1 MKLRTFTGLDK
12 ECPCAGCG
20 KVILARPDVKV
31 VVDME
36 GWPRRRYHPGC
47 KPGAQKEVAKAPPTP
62 APTSPSPVG
71 PAPAGPSPTIPQP
84 QVDPS
89 PIPHPKVRTSQSSSS
104 LEPSGFSVET
114 TNTPSLSDN
123 RPWKI
128 LKVTISVG
136 DYTSVQAGVADF
148 GKEGESL
155 EQLGTR
161 LVSELTKD
169 VKTELD
175 VVHDVQAGKP
185 LSFPAQGVVSTPPTT
200 SPAQAG
206 APPKGVVGP
215 EMAEA
220 RRQVTVELECDA
232 SAVRTVKKRHAA
244 KQWLRSH
251 GYENFDQVLPTDLWE
266 LKGLLG
272 QFEEINTGV
281 PSSASPLLEP
291 VFQGTSSGV
300 EASK

>member
-12 ECPCAGCG
+12 EVPCAGCG

-36 GWPRRRYHPGC
+36 GWPRKRYHPGC
-47 KPGAQKEVAKAPPTP
+47 KPGSQREETKAPSTPTPVAPSPAGPVPVGPTP
-62 APTSPSPVG
+62 AT
-71 PAPAGPSPTIPQP
+71 PQP

-89 PIPHPKVRTSQSSSS
+89 PIPHPKVRTSPSSSS
-104 LEPSGFSVET
+104 LGPSGPSVET
-114 TNTPSLSDN
+114 TNAPSLSDN

-155 EQLGTR
+155 EHLGTR

-175 VVHDVQAGKP
+175 VVHQVQSGKP
-185 LSFPAQGVVSTPPTT
+185 LSVTTQGVAPVPSTL

-206 APPKGVVGP
+206 APAKGVVGP

-220 RRQVTVELECDA
+220 RRQVTVELECDV

-244 KQWLRSH
+244 KLWLKSH
-251 GYENFDQVLPTDLWE
+251 GYESFEQVLPTDLE
-266 LKGLLG
+266 QLRGLLA
-272 QFEEINTGV
+272 QFECINNGADV
-281 PSSASPLLEP
+281 LHHAPSRPI
-291 VFQGTSSGV
+291 FQAESST
-300 EASK
+300 ARS

>member
-12 ECPCAGCG
+12 EALCAGCG

-36 GWPRRRYHPGC
+36 GWPRKRYHPGC
-47 KPGAQKEVAKAPPTP
+47 KPGGTKEEVKAPPTP
-62 APTSPSPVG
+62 PPASPSPVG
-71 PAPAGPSPTIPQP
+71 PVPAGPSPTNPQP

-89 PIPHPKVRTSQSSSS
+89 PVPHPR
-104 LEPSGFSVET
+104 VET
-114 TNTPSLSDN
+114 TNAPSLSDN

-175 VVHDVQAGKP
+175 VVHQVQAGKP
-185 LSFPAQGVVSTPPTT
+185 LSVATRGVATAAPATL
-200 SPAQAG
+200 SPASAG
-206 APPKGVVGP
+206 TPKRMVGP
-215 EMAEA
+215 EIVEA
-220 RRQVTVELECDA
+220 RRQVSVELECDV

-244 KQWLRSH
+244 KQWLKSH
-251 GYENFDQVLPTDLWE
+251 GYESFEQVLPSDLE
-266 LKGLLG
+266 ALKGLLA
-272 QFEEINTGV
+272 QFEAINSGV
-281 PSSASPLLEP
+281 TTPAAPMSEP
-291 VFQGTSSGV
+291 VFQGSSSEA
-300 EASK
+300 EASR

>member
-12 ECPCAGCG
+12 ECSCAGCG

-36 GWPRRRYHPGC
+36 GWPRKRYHPGC
-47 KPGAQKEVAKAPPTP
+47 KPGAQKEEAKAPSTPTP
-62 APTSPSPVG
+62 AS
-71 PAPAGPSPTIPQP
+71 PAPAGPVPVGPVPATPQP

-89 PIPHPKVRTSQSSSS
+89 PIPHPK
-104 LEPSGFSVET
+104 VET

-175 VVHDVQAGKP
+175 VVHQVQTGKP
-185 LSFPAQGVVSTPPTT
+185 LSIGTQGVVSTPSTP
-200 SPAQAG
+200 SPASAG

-220 RRQVTVELECDA
+220 RKHVIVELECDV

-251 GYENFDQVLPTDLWE
+251 GYESFDQVLPTDLE
-266 LKGLLG
+266 PLRGLLV
-272 QFEEINTGV
+272 QFDAINAGV
-281 PSSASPLLEP
+281 VS
-291 VFQGTSSGV
+291 V
-300 EASK
+300 EAKELDYSTSL

>member
-1 MKLRTFTGLDK
+1 MEHGGDRLKLRTFTGLDK
-12 ECPCAGCG
+12 ECTCAGCN
-20 KVILARPDVKV
+20 KLILARPDVKV

-36 GWPRRRYHPGC
+36 GWPRKRYHPGC
-47 KPGAQKEVAKAPPTP
+47 KPGGQKEEAKAPPTP
-62 APTSPSPVG
+62 TPVAPSPAGPVPVG
-71 PAPAGPSPTIPQP
+71 PTPVTPQP

-89 PIPHPKVRTSQSSSS
+89 PMPHPKV
-104 LEPSGFSVET
+104 ET
-114 TNTPSLSDN
+114 TNAQSLSDN

-175 VVHDVQAGKP
+175 VVHQVQAGKP
-185 LSFPAQGVVSTPPTT
+185 LSVAAQGVLPNPTT
-200 SPAQAG
+200 LSPAQAG
-206 APPKGVVGP
+206 AAPKGVVGP

-220 RRQVTVELECDA
+220 RRQVSVELECDA

-244 KQWLRSH
+244 KQWLKVH
-251 GYENFDQVLPTDLWE
+251 GYENFDQVLPTDLGE
-266 LKGLLG
+266 MKGLLAE
-272 QFEEINTGV
+272 FEAINTGV
-281 PSSASPLLEP
+281 PAPTVPLSES
-291 VFQGTSSGV
+291 VFQGSSSGV
-300 EASK
+300 EVSR

>member
-12 ECPCAGCG
+12 ECTCAGCG
-20 KVILARPDVKV
+20 KVVLARPDVKV

-36 GWPRRRYHPGC
+36 GWPRKRYHPGC
-47 KPGAQKEVAKAPPTP
+47 KPGGQKEEAKAPST
-62 APTSPSPVG
+62 
-71 PAPAGPSPTIPQP
+71 PAPAGPVPVGPVPATPQP

-89 PIPHPKVRTSQSSSS
+89 PIPHPKV
-104 LEPSGFSVET
+104 ET
-114 TNTPSLSDN
+114 TNAPSLSDN

-155 EQLGTR
+155 EQLGSR

-175 VVHDVQAGKP
+175 VVHQVQAGKP
-185 LSFPAQGVVSTPPTT
+185 LSIGTQGAVSTPSTP

-206 APPKGVVGP
+206 APAKGIVGP
-215 EMAEA
+215 EMGET
-220 RRQVTVELECDA
+220 RRRVTQELECDV

-244 KQWLRSH
+244 KLWLKSH
-251 GYENFDQVLPTDLWE
+251 GYESFDQVLPTDLGALKE
-266 LKGLLG
+266 LLS
-272 QFEEINTGV
+272 QFGAINV
-281 PSSASPLLEP
+281 PEKLIA
-291 VFQGTSSGV
+291 
-300 EASK
+300 AWA

>member
-12 ECPCAGCG
+12 EAPCAGCG

-31 VVDME
+31 TVDME
-36 GWPRRRYHPGC
+36 GWPRKRYHPSC
-47 KPGAQKEVAKAPPTP
+47 KPGAQKEEVKAPFAPASQVAALSGSATPRSTPTP
-62 APTSPSPVG
+62 ASPAPAAPV
-71 PAPAGPSPTIPQP
+71 PAGPSPTTPQP

-89 PIPHPKVRTSQSSSS
+89 PIPHPKV
-104 LEPSGFSVET
+104 ET
-114 TNTPSLSDN
+114 TNAPSLSDN

-175 VVHDVQAGKP
+175 VVHQVQAGKP
-185 LSFPAQGVVSTPPTT
+185 LSLPAQGVVSTPSTP

-206 APPKGVVGP
+206 APKGVVGP
-215 EMAEA
+215 EMGEI
-220 RRQVTVELECDA
+220 RRRVTQELECDV
-232 SAVRTVKKRHAA
+232 SAIRTVKKRHAA
-244 KQWLRSH
+244 KQWLKSH
-251 GYENFDQVLPTDLWE
+251 GYESFDQVLPTDLGALKE
-266 LKGLLG
+266 LLS
-272 QFEEINTGV
+272 QFGAINV
-281 PSSASPLLEP
+281 PEKLTA
-291 VFQGTSSGV
+291 
-300 EASK
+300 AWA

>member
-12 ECPCAGCG
+12 ECTCAGCG

-31 VVDME
+31 VVDMD
-36 GWPRRRYHPGC
+36 GWPRNRYHPGC
-47 KPGAQKEVAKAPPTP
+47 KPVGQKEEAKAAP
-62 APTSPSPVG
+62 APTPVAPSPAGPMPVG
-71 PAPAGPSPTIPQP
+71 PAPAAPQP

-89 PIPHPKVRTSQSSSS
+89 PVPHPR
-104 LEPSGFSVET
+104 VET
-114 TNTPSLSDN
+114 TNAPSLSDN

-175 VVHDVQAGKP
+175 VVHQVQAGKS
-185 LSFPAQGVVSTPPTT
+185 LSIGTQGVVSTPSTP

-206 APPKGVVGP
+206 APKGMVGP
-215 EMAEA
+215 EMVEA
-220 RRQVTVELECDA
+220 RRQVSVELECDA
-232 SAVRTVKKRHAA
+232 SAVLTVKKRHAA
-244 KQWLRSH
+244 KQWLKSH
-251 GYENFDQVLPTDLWE
+251 GYENFEQVLPTDLGA
-266 LKGLLG
+266 LKGLLAEFG
-272 QFEEINTGV
+272 AINSG
-281 PSSASPLLEP
+281 ASTPATPLTAP
-291 VFQGTSSGV
+291 IF
-300 EASK
+300 

>member
-20 KVILARPDVKV
+20 KVILARPEIKV
-31 VVDME
+31 TVDME
-36 GWPRRRYHPGC
+36 GWPRKRYHPGC
-47 KPGAQKEVAKAPPTP
+47 KPGAQKEGAKAPPTP
-62 APTSPSPVG
+62 GPASPSPVG
-71 PAPAGPSPTIPQP
+71 PVPAGPSPTNPQP

-89 PIPHPKVRTSQSSSS
+89 PIPHPK
-104 LEPSGFSVET
+104 VET

-155 EQLGTR
+155 EQLGSR

-185 LSFPAQGVVSTPPTT
+185 LSVTTQGVVSTPATP

-206 APPKGVVGP
+206 APKGVVGP
-215 EMAEA
+215 EMAEV

-244 KQWLRSH
+244 KQWLKSH
-251 GYENFDQVLPTDLWE
+251 GYENFEQVLPTDLGA
-266 LKGLLG
+266 LKGLLA
-272 QFEEINTGV
+272 QFDAVNSEFNAL
-281 PSSASPLLEP
+281 SHSASEQPFHSVLDD
-291 VFQGTSSGV
+291 SSG
-300 EASK
+300 

>member
-12 ECPCAGCG
+12 ECTCAGCN
-20 KVILARPDVKV
+20 KLILARPDVKV

-47 KPGAQKEVAKAPPTP
+47 KPGAQKEEVKTPSTPT
-62 APTSPSPVG
+62 
-71 PAPAGPSPTIPQP
+71 PAGPSPTSPVPVGPTPATPQP

-89 PIPHPKVRTSQSSSS
+89 PIPHPN
-104 LEPSGFSVET
+104 VET
-114 TNTPSLSDN
+114 TNAPSLSDN

-175 VVHDVQAGKP
+175 VVHQVQAGKP
-185 LSFPAQGVVSTPPTT
+185 LSVPPPGVATATPATI

-206 APPKGVVGP
+206 APARGVVGP

-232 SAVRTVKKRHAA
+232 SAVRTVKKRHAS
-244 KQWLRSH
+244 KLWLKSH
-251 GYENFDQVLPTDLWE
+251 GYESFDQVLPSDFE
-266 LKGLLG
+266 ALKGLLSE
-272 QFEEINTGV
+272 FEVINSGGSTYAV
-281 PSSASPLLEP
+281 TLPEP
-291 VFQGTSSGV
+291 VLHGSSREAATSR
-300 EASK
+300 

>member
-36 GWPRRRYHPGC
+36 GWPRKRYHPGC
-47 KPGAQKEVAKAPPTP
+47 KPGAQKEEAKAPSTPTP
-62 APTSPSPVG
+62 AS
-71 PAPAGPSPTIPQP
+71 PAPAGPVPVGPVPATPQP

-89 PIPHPKVRTSQSSSS
+89 PIPHPK
-104 LEPSGFSVET
+104 VET

-175 VVHDVQAGKP
+175 VVHQVQAGKP
-185 LSFPAQGVVSTPPTT
+185 LSVTTQGVASTPSTP

-206 APPKGVVGP
+206 APKGMVGP
-215 EMAEA
+215 EMAEV
-220 RRQVTVELECDA
+220 RRHVTVELECDV
-232 SAVRTVKKRHAA
+232 SAVRAVKKRHAA
-244 KQWLRSH
+244 RKWLKSH
-251 GYENFDQVLPTDLWE
+251 GYESFDQVLPTDLGALKE
-266 LKGLLG
+266 LLS
-272 QFEEINTGV
+272 QFGAINV
-281 PSSASPLLEP
+281 PEKLIA
-291 VFQGTSSGV
+291 
-300 EASK
+300 AWA

>member
-20 KVILARPDVKV
+20 KVVLARPDVKV

-36 GWPRRRYHPGC
+36 GWPRKRYHPGC
-47 KPGAQKEVAKAPPTP
+47 KPGAQKEEAKAPSTPTP
-62 APTSPSPVG
+62 AS
-71 PAPAGPSPTIPQP
+71 PAPAGPVPVGPVPATPQP

-89 PIPHPKVRTSQSSSS
+89 PIPHPK
-104 LEPSGFSVET
+104 VET

-155 EQLGTR
+155 EHLGTR

-175 VVHDVQAGKP
+175 VVHQVQAGKP
-185 LSFPAQGVVSTPPTT
+185 LSVATRGVATAAPATLSAPSGAV
-200 SPAQAG
+200 PA
-206 APPKGVVGP
+206 KGTVGP
-215 EMAEA
+215 EMAET
-220 RRQVTVELECDA
+220 RRRINVELECDA
-232 SAVRTVKKRHAA
+232 SAVRTVKKRHSA
-244 KQWLRSH
+244 KLWLKVH
-251 GYENFDQVLPTDLWE
+251 GYETFEQVLPTDLE
-266 LKGLLG
+266 ALKGLLAE
-272 QFEEINTGV
+272 FETINA
-281 PSSASPLLEP
+281 AS
-291 VFQGTSSGV
+291 
-300 EASK
+300 EASRKTMPEQAFHPVAGEVGASR

>member
-1 MKLRTFTGLDK
+1 MEHGGDRLKIRTFTGLDK
-12 ECPCAGCG
+12 ECICAGCG

-36 GWPRRRYHPGC
+36 GWPRKRYHPGC
-47 KPGAQKEVAKAPPTP
+47 KPGTRQEAPPQQAPTP
-62 APTSPSPVG
+62 APPVPTG
-71 PAPAGPSPTIPQP
+71 PAPQGPSPQP
-84 QVDPS
+84 QVDPA
-89 PIPHPKVRTSQSSSS
+89 PVPHPR
-104 LEPSGFSVET
+104 VET
-114 TNTPSLSDN
+114 TNAPSLSDN

-175 VVHDVQAGKP
+175 VVHQVQAGKP
-185 LSFPAQGVVSTPPTT
+185 LSLPAQGVVSTPSTP

-206 APPKGVVGP
+206 APAKGVVGP
-215 EMAEA
+215 EMAKT
-220 RRQVTVELECDA
+220 RRQVTVELECDV
-232 SAVRTVKKRHAA
+232 SAIRTVKKRHAA
-244 KQWLRSH
+244 KQWLKVH
-251 GYENFDQVLPTDLWE
+251 GYENFDQVLPTDLGE
-266 LKGLLG
+266 LKGLLSE
-272 QFEEINTGV
+272 FDAINTGV
-281 PSSASPLLEP
+281 STPTASLSVPA
-291 VFQGTSSGV
+291 FQGSSS
-300 EASK
+300 EAAASR

>member
-1 MKLRTFTGLDK
+1 LKLRTFTGLDK
-12 ECPCAGCG
+12 ECTCAGCNTL
-20 KVILARPDVKV
+20 ILARPDVKV

-36 GWPRRRYHPGC
+36 GWPRKRYHPAC
-47 KPGAQKEVAKAPPTP
+47 KPGTQKEEVKAPSTPTPVAPSPAGPVPVGPTP
-62 APTSPSPVG
+62 AT
-71 PAPAGPSPTIPQP
+71 PQP

-89 PIPHPKVRTSQSSSS
+89 PIPHPKV
-104 LEPSGFSVET
+104 ET
-114 TNTPSLSDN
+114 TNAPSLSDN

-175 VVHDVQAGKP
+175 VVHQVQAGKP
-185 LSFPAQGVVSTPPTT
+185 LSVATQGAGSTPSTL

-206 APPKGVVGP
+206 APSRGVVGP
-215 EMAEA
+215 EMAEV
-220 RRQVTVELECDA
+220 RRQVTVELECDV
-232 SAVRTVKKRHAA
+232 SAIRTVKKRHAA
-244 KQWLRSH
+244 KQWLKSH
-251 GYENFDQVLPTDLWE
+251 GYESFDQVLPTDLGE
-266 LKGLLG
+266 LKGLLTE
-272 QFEEINTGV
+272 FESINTSGIISV
-281 PSSASPLLEP
+281 APMLEP
-291 VFQGTSSGV
+291 VFQGSSTGS
-300 EASK
+300 EASR

>member
-31 VVDME
+31 TVDME
-36 GWPRRRYHPGC
+36 GWPRKRYHPGC
-47 KPGAQKEVAKAPPTP
+47 KPGAQKEEAKAPPTP

-89 PIPHPKVRTSQSSSS
+89 PIPHPK
-104 LEPSGFSVET
+104 VET

-175 VVHDVQAGKP
+175 VVHQVQAGTP
-185 LSFPAQGVVSTPPTT
+185 PSVPTRGVVPTPSTP
-200 SPAQAG
+200 SPAQAVG
-206 APPKGVVGP
+206 APAKGVVGP
-215 EMAEA
+215 EMTEA
-220 RRQVTVELECDA
+220 RRQVSVELECDA

-244 KQWLRSH
+244 RQWLKSH
-251 GYENFDQVLPTDLWE
+251 GYESFDQVLPTDLGA
-266 LKGLLG
+266 LKGLLAE
-272 QFEEINTGV
+272 FDAINFALDD
-281 PSSASPLLEP
+281 SSQRFLVSPKTLTP
-291 VFQGTSSGV
+291 QTS
-300 EASK
+300 E

>member
-1 MKLRTFTGLDK
+1 MKLRMFTGLDK
-12 ECPCAGCG
+12 EAPCAGCG
-20 KVILARPDVKV
+20 KVILARPDIKV
-31 VVDME
+31 TVDME
-36 GWPRRRYHPGC
+36 GWPRKRYHPGC
-47 KPGAQKEVAKAPPTP
+47 KPGAQKEETKVPPTP
-62 APTSPSPVG
+62 APASPAPAGPVPVG
-71 PAPAGPSPTIPQP
+71 PAPAAPQP

-89 PIPHPKVRTSQSSSS
+89 PIPHPR
-104 LEPSGFSVET
+104 VET
-114 TNTPSLSDN
+114 TNAPSLSDN

-175 VVHDVQAGKP
+175 VVHQVQAGKP
-185 LSFPAQGVVSTPPTT
+185 LSVTTQGVVSTPATP

-206 APPKGVVGP
+206 APPMGVVGP

-220 RRQVTVELECDA
+220 RRQVSVELECDA

-244 KQWLRSH
+244 KQWLKSH
-251 GYENFDQVLPTDLWE
+251 GYESFDQVLPTDLGE
-266 LKGLLG
+266 LRGLLAR
-272 QFEEINTGV
+272 FEAINCGA
-281 PSSASPLLEP
+281 SAPVTLLTEP
-291 VFQGTSSGV
+291 VF
-300 EASK
+300 